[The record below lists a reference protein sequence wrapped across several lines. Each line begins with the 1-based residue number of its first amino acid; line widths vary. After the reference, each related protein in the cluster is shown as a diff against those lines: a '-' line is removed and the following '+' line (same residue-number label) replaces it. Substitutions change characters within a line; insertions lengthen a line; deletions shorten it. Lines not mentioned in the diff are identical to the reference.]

1 MSYRSAYLTVLR
13 PEDEDDAPPDG
24 AVAMETLSG
33 ADSRPFVLPSVV
45 GAAGLGFATLVA
57 VVGVAACR
65 CRYRKEKIA
74 ALRTSMVVA
83 KKVVLEKR
91 EREVRNYLEFCM
103 CSKQTISC
111 YISGCVDLPLPSA

>member
-1 MSYRSAYLTVLR
+1 MSYRSAYLTVLL

-24 AVAMETLSG
+24 PVAMETMPG
-33 ADSRPFVLPSVV
+33 DSRPFVLPSVV

-57 VVGVAACR
+57 VAGVAACR

-91 EREVRNYLEFCM
+91 EREV
-103 CSKQTISC
+103 SV
-111 YISGCVDLPLPSA
+111 G